1 MLKPSLAARR
11 QDRPRQTI
19 PRPDSWRENAA
30 FPHGQK
36 LVSFIDDNR
45 EMMMIRL
52 TTALCAATLMIAA
65 APSAQADDN
74 STDQYVLD
82 LGMGLMA
89 KPRYPGSDEV
99 IAVPFPIIS
108 VGKFFIPGIGQ
119 VIDGDERIRR
129 FSIYPS
135 FNFNGRRDSSDSNE
149 LEGLDDVDWAL
160 EVGLGMAYRH
170 DWIRGFVEVR
180 QGFNGYSGQVADFG
194 IDFIANPTE
203 DFQLMVGPRA
213 GWGSDG
219 YMDTYFGITAS
230 EEVDSALYDKS
241 YDAEAGFN
249 TVGVASTASYDL
261 TDDVTFHLRGGWDRL
276 IGDAADSPIVKE
288 GSTNQ
293 FYGGAGIS
301 YEFGFSLD

>member
-1 MLKPSLAARR
+1 M
-11 QDRPRQTI
+11 
-19 PRPDSWRENAA
+19 N
-30 FPHGQK
+30 
-36 LVSFIDDNR
+36 
-45 EMMMIRL
+45 RL
-52 TTALCAATLMIAA
+52 TSAFCAAALVASAM
-65 APSAQADDN
+65 PSALAEESSN
-74 STDQYVLD
+74 DQYVID
-82 LGMGLMA
+82 LGVGVMA

-108 VGKFFIPGIGQ
+108 VGRFFIPGIGQ
-119 VIDGDERIRR
+119 VIDEDQAIKR

-135 FNFNGRRDSSDSNE
+135 FNFNGKRESSDSNE
-149 LEGLDDVDWAL
+149 LEGLDDVDWAV

-203 DFQLMVGPRA
+203 DLQLMVGPRA
-213 GWGSDG
+213 GWGSDD
-219 YMDTYFGITAS
+219 YMDTYFGITTAEDLAS
-230 EEVDSALYDKS
+230 DVYDQS

-249 TVGVASTASYDL
+249 TVGVAATASYDL
-261 TDDVTFHLRGGWDRL
+261 TDEFTFHLRGGWDRL

-288 GSTNQ
+288 GSADQ

-301 YEFGFSLD
+301 YQFRFSID

>member
-1 MLKPSLAARR
+1 
-11 QDRPRQTI
+11 
-19 PRPDSWRENAA
+19 
-30 FPHGQK
+30 

-45 EMMMIRL
+45 EMMMTRL
-52 TTALCAATLMIAA
+52 TTALGAAALMIAA
-65 APSAQADDN
+65 MPSAQAEEN

-82 LGMGLMA
+82 LGVGVMA

-108 VGKFFIPGIGQ
+108 VGRFFIPGIGQ
-119 VIDGDERIRR
+119 VIDGDERINR

-135 FNFNGRRDSSDSNE
+135 FNFNGRRNSSDSNE
-149 LEGLDDVDWAL
+149 LQGLDDVDWAL

-203 DFQLMVGPRA
+203 DLQIMAGPRA
-213 GWGSDG
+213 GWGSDD
-219 YMDTYFGITAS
+219 YMDTYFGISGGEA
-230 EEVDSALYDKS
+230 DKSALYTQA

-249 TVGVASTASYDL
+249 TVGVAATASYDL

-288 GSTNQ
+288 GSENQ
-293 FYGGAGIS
+293 FYGGAGLS
-301 YEFGFSLD
+301 YRFSFSLD

>member
-1 MLKPSLAARR
+1 
-11 QDRPRQTI
+11 
-19 PRPDSWRENAA
+19 
-30 FPHGQK
+30 
-36 LVSFIDDNR
+36 
-45 EMMMIRL
+45 MMTRF
-52 TTALCAATLMIAA
+52 TTALSAAALVIAA
-65 APSAQADDN
+65 VPPALAQEA
-74 STDQYVLD
+74 STDQYVFD
-82 LGMGLMA
+82 LGLGVMA

-99 IAVPFPIIS
+99 IAVPFPIIA

-119 VIDGDERIRR
+119 VIDGDERIKR

-160 EVGLGMAYRH
+160 EVGLGMAYRF

-203 DFQLMVGPRA
+203 DLQLMVGPRA
-213 GWGSDG
+213 GWGSDD
-219 YMDTYFGITAS
+219 YMDTYFGITSS
-230 EEVDSALYDKS
+230 EAEDSALYDQS

-249 TVGVASTASYDL
+249 TVGVAATASYGL
-261 TDDVTFHLRGGWDRL
+261 TEDVTFHLRGGWDRL
-276 IGDAADSPIVKE
+276 IGDAGDSPIVKE
-288 GSTNQ
+288 GSENQ